1 MNVNVIFLCTTV
13 GALVGTIVGIL
24 LMNRKVRL
32 PITGADLAALR
43 SKVQAAEAALADAK
57 STVDD
62 LRKQLAEREQALQQH
77 TEESKKKQAQ
87 LTQILAEVEKD
98 KLQRSVTEQIGQEL
112 STQNASLLKS
122 RSDLEAKLEQE
133 RALAN
138 ERSTQIATLQA
149 QLESEK
155 QQVRELTAQAERLA
169 ADGVALSRS
178 FEQERRQRASVEAEL
193 SSEQERVRQLT
204 DHVTELEL
212 DRSQLSRKLHE
223 ERESAERGM
232 ELLRMAQENFS
243 RVTDPVHGELRRG
256 EIVELPIEPR
266 PVAESAGEQLNGVQS
281 AMSVD

>member
-43 SKVQAAEAALADAK
+43 SKAQAAEAAFADAK
-57 STVDD
+57 STVED
-62 LRKQLAEREQALQQH
+62 LRKQLAEREQALQQQ
-77 TEESKKKQAQ
+77 TEELKKKQAQ
-87 LTQILAEVEKD
+87 LTQILTEVEKD

-122 RSDLEAKLEQE
+122 RNDLEAKLEQE

-155 QQVRELTAQAERLA
+155 QQVRELTAQAERLVG
-169 ADGVALSRS
+169 DGVALSRS
-178 FEQERRQRASVEAEL
+178 YEQERRQRASLEL
-193 SSEQERVRQLT
+193 EISSEQERVRQLT
-204 DHVTELEL
+204 DHVAELER
-212 DRSQLSRKLHE
+212 DRSQLSRKLLE

-243 RVTDPVHGELRRG
+243 RLSEPVHGELRRG
-256 EIVELPIEPR
+256 QIVELPIEPR
-266 PVAESAGEQLNGVQS
+266 AAGEGSEEQLDGVQS
-281 AMSVD
+281 AM

>member
-43 SKVQAAEAALADAK
+43 SKAQAAEAAFADAK
-57 STVDD
+57 STVED
-62 LRKQLAEREQALQQH
+62 LRKQLAEREQAFQQQ
-77 TEESKKKQAQ
+77 TEELKKKQAQ
-87 LTQILAEVEKD
+87 LTQILTEVEKD

-122 RSDLEAKLEQE
+122 RNDLEAKLEQE

-155 QQVRELTAQAERLA
+155 QQVRELTAQAERLVG
-169 ADGVALSRS
+169 DGVALSRS
-178 FEQERRQRASVEAEL
+178 YEQERRQRASLEL
-193 SSEQERVRQLT
+193 EISSEQERVRQLT
-204 DHVTELEL
+204 DHVAELER
-212 DRSQLSRKLHE
+212 DRSQLSRKLLE

-243 RVTDPVHGELRRG
+243 RLSEPVHGELRRG
-256 EIVELPIEPR
+256 QIVELPIEPR
-266 PVAESAGEQLNGVQS
+266 AAGEGSEEQLDGVQS
-281 AMSVD
+281 AM

>member
-43 SKVQAAEAALADAK
+43 SKAQAAEAAFADAK
-57 STVDD
+57 STVED
-62 LRKQLAEREQALQQH
+62 LRKQLAEREQAVQQQ
-77 TEESKKKQAQ
+77 TEELKKKQAQ
-87 LTQILAEVEKD
+87 LTQILTEVEKD

-122 RSDLEAKLEQE
+122 RNDLEAKLEQE

-138 ERSTQIATLQA
+138 ERSTQIAMLQA

-155 QQVRELTAQAERLA
+155 QQVQELTAQAERLVG
-169 ADGVALSRS
+169 DGVALSRS
-178 FEQERRQRASVEAEL
+178 YEQERRLRASVEADL

-204 DHVTELEL
+204 DHVTELERE
-212 DRSQLSRKLHE
+212 RSQLSRKLIE

-243 RVTDPVHGELRRG
+243 RVTEPVHGELRRG
-256 EIVELPIEPR
+256 QIVELPIEPR
-266 PVAESAGEQLNGVQS
+266 PAADRSEEQLDGIQS
-281 AMSVD
+281 AM

>member
-43 SKVQAAEAALADAK
+43 NKAQAAEAAFADAK
-57 STVDD
+57 STVED
-62 LRKQLAEREQALQQH
+62 LRKRLAEREQTVQQH
-77 TEESKKKQAQ
+77 AEELKKKQAQ
-87 LTQILAEVEKD
+87 LTQILTEVEKD
-98 KLQRSVTEQIGQEL
+98 KLQRSVTEHIGQEL

-122 RSDLEAKLEQE
+122 RNELEAKLEEE

-138 ERSTQIATLQA
+138 ERSTLIATLQA
-149 QLESEK
+149 QLESER
-155 QQVRELTAQAERLA
+155 QQVRELTAQAERLVG
-169 ADGVALSRS
+169 DGVALSRS
-178 FEQERRQRASVEAEL
+178 YEQERRQRASVEAEL

-204 DHVTELEL
+204 DHVTELEHE
-212 DRSQLSRKLHE
+212 RSQLSRKLIE

-243 RVTDPVHGELRRG
+243 RVTEPVHGELRRG
-256 EIVELPIEPR
+256 HIVELPIEPR
-266 PVAESAGEQLNGVQS
+266 PEEENSGEELNGVQT
-281 AMSVD
+281 AM

>member
-43 SKVQAAEAALADAK
+43 SKAQAAEAAFADAK
-57 STVDD
+57 STVED
-62 LRKQLAEREQALQQH
+62 LRKQLAEREQALQQQ
-77 TEESKKKQAQ
+77 TEELKKKQAQ
-87 LTQILAEVEKD
+87 LTQILTEVEKD

-122 RSDLEAKLEQE
+122 RNDLEAKLEQE

-155 QQVRELTAQAERLA
+155 QQVRELTAQAEHLVG
-169 ADGVALSRS
+169 DGVALSRS
-178 FEQERRQRASVEAEL
+178 YEQERRQRAALEAEL

-204 DHVTELEL
+204 DHVAELEHE
-212 DRSQLSRKLHE
+212 RSQLSRKLLE

-243 RVTDPVHGELRRG
+243 RVSEPVHGELRRG
-256 EIVELPIEPR
+256 QIVELPIEPR
-266 PVAESAGEQLNGVQS
+266 PAAERSEEQMDGIQS
-281 AMSVD
+281 AM

>member
-43 SKVQAAEAALADAK
+43 TKAQAAEAAFADAK
-57 STVDD
+57 STVED
-62 LRKQLAEREQALQQH
+62 LRKQLAEREQAVQQH
-77 TEESKKKQAQ
+77 TEELKKKQAQ
-87 LTQILAEVEKD
+87 LTQILTEVEKD

-122 RSDLEAKLEQE
+122 RNDLETKLEQE

-155 QQVRELTAQAERLA
+155 QQVRELTAQAERLVG
-169 ADGVALSRS
+169 DGVALSRS
-178 FEQERRQRASVEAEL
+178 YEQERRQRAAVEAEL

-204 DHVTELEL
+204 DHVTELEHE
-212 DRSQLSRKLHE
+212 RSQLSRKLIE

-243 RVTDPVHGELRRG
+243 RVTEPVHGELRRG
-256 EIVELPIEPR
+256 QIVELPIEPR
-266 PVAESAGEQLNGVQS
+266 PAAENSEEQLDGIQS
-281 AMSVD
+281 AM

>member
-43 SKVQAAEAALADAK
+43 SKLQTAEAALAGAN
-57 STVDD
+57 STVDE
-62 LRKQLAEREQALQQH
+62 LRKQLAERDQGLQQH
-77 TEESKKKQAQ
+77 TEELKKKQAQ
-87 LTQILAEVEKD
+87 LTQILTEVEKD

-112 STQNASLLKS
+112 STQNASLLRS
-122 RSDLEAKLEQE
+122 RNDLEAKLEEHRAVAEE
-133 RALAN
+133 RAT
-138 ERSTQIATLQA
+138 RIAMLEA

-155 QQVRELTAQAERLA
+155 QQVRELAAQAERLV
-169 ADGVALSRS
+169 ADGVAFTRS
-178 FEQERRQRASVEAEL
+178 YEQEKRQRASVEAEL

-204 DHVTELEL
+204 DHVTELER

-243 RVTDPVHGELRRG
+243 RVTEPVHGELRRG
-256 EIVELPIEPR
+256 QIVELPIEPR
-266 PVAESAGEQLNGVQS
+266 PAGEPSGEKLNSVQS
-281 AMSVD
+281 AMSGD

>member
-43 SKVQAAEAALADAK
+43 TKAQAAEAAFADAK
-57 STVDD
+57 STVED
-62 LRKQLAEREQALQQH
+62 LRKQLAEREQAVQQQ
-77 TEESKKKQAQ
+77 TEELKKKQAQ
-87 LTQILAEVEKD
+87 LTQILTEVEKD

-122 RSDLEAKLEQE
+122 RNDLEAKLEQE

-138 ERSTQIATLQA
+138 ERSTQIAMLQA

-155 QQVRELTAQAERLA
+155 QQVQELTAQAERLVG
-169 ADGVALSRS
+169 DGVALSRS
-178 FEQERRQRASVEAEL
+178 YEQERRLRASVEADL

-204 DHVTELEL
+204 DHVTELERE
-212 DRSQLSRKLHE
+212 RSQLSRKLIE

-243 RVTDPVHGELRRG
+243 RVTEPVHGELRRG
-256 EIVELPIEPR
+256 QIVELPIEPR
-266 PVAESAGEQLNGVQS
+266 PAADRSEEQLDGIQS
-281 AMSVD
+281 AM